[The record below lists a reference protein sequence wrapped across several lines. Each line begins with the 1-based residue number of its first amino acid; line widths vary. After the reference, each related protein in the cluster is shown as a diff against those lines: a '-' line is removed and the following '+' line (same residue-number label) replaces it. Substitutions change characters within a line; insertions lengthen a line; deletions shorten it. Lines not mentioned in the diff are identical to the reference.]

1 MTAQHTAVVQ
11 KALKQHGEAAG
22 IMDLDLQSYIRL
34 QVGEGVERDRTNFA
48 DEVAQT
54 VSQAS

>member
-1 MTAQHTAVVQ
+1 MIMVQ
-11 KALKQHGEAAG
+11 KALKKHGEAAG
-22 IMDLDLQSYIRL
+22 IKDLDLQSYIRL
-34 QVGEGVERDRTNFA
+34 QVGEGIERDRTNFA

>member
-1 MTAQHTAVVQ
+1 MVQ
-11 KALKQHGEAAG
+11 KALKKHGEAAG
-22 IMDLDLQSYIRL
+22 IKDLDLQSYIRL
-34 QVGEGVERDRTNFA
+34 QVGEGIERDRTNFA